1 MMSRHA
7 RQYRTETHAMRIN
20 LWSMLAC
27 AAVLTITAGA
37 SAVGPVAADAP
48 SPVTLRCAGQKDGNC
63 LTSDQVSADYTR
75 YSGSGSLD
83 DGANFT
89 CVAPAD

>member
-1 MMSRHA
+1 MRG
-7 RQYRTETHAMRIN
+7 QYRTETHAMSIN

-63 LTSDQVSADYTR
+63 LTPIRSSGLHPR
-75 YSGSGSLD
+75 PGSGSLD